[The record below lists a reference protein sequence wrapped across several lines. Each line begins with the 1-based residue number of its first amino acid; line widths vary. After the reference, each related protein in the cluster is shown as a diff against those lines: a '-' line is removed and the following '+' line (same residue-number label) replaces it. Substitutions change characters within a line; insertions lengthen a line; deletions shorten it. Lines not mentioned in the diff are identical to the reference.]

1 MKSAPPPGVVKPP
14 PERPERTAWRR
25 DPEPSSGREAPPR
38 PRMDPRLAQRWVEV
52 RRQQGRRRLRIV
64 LLLATPVVLA
74 ALAAAAL
81 YSPLLRVHHVRVS
94 VAGTLPAAQV
104 RSVSQMVRPGPMLDV
119 NPSSI
124 AAELD
129 AVPNL
134 GGARVARSWPTTVRV
149 RVVARTPVAVVARPP
164 GPPGQPGATGWETVD
179 ATGRVL
185 ADVAAP
191 TGLPQ
196 LQGASSMPVG
206 GWLAGSAGPGVSP
219 PGPAGR
225 TLADLNAAADSA
237 AVPQGTAAA
246 LAIAAALSAPWR
258 ADVSAISVV
267 PGARLTLSVV
277 PANAA
282 SSSITVVLGDAS
294 QLAAKLTALVTLLG
308 QANLTGV
315 TQIDLTVPNR
325 PATLTARQSPGT
337 LSTQSGG

>member
-1 MKSAPPPGVVKPP
+1 MKSAPPPGVTKPS
-14 PERPERTAWRR
+14 PERPERTAPRR
-25 DPEPSSGREAPPR
+25 DPEESSSREVPPR
-38 PRMDPRLAQRWVEV
+38 LRMDPRLAQRWVEV
-52 RRQQGRRRLRIV
+52 RRQQGRRRLRIL
-64 LLLATPVVLA
+64 LLLATPIVLV

-94 VAGTLPAAQV
+94 VAGVLSAAQV
-104 RSVSQMVRPGPMLDV
+104 RSVSQMVRRGPMLDV
-119 NPSSI
+119 NTSSI
-124 AAELD
+124 AADLD

-149 RVVARTPVAVVARPP
+149 RVVVRTPVAVVARPP
-164 GPPGQPGATGWETVD
+164 VEPGATGWDTVD

-185 ADVAAP
+185 ADVAVP
-191 TGLPQ
+191 SGLPQ
-196 LQGASSMPVG
+196 LQGTSSAPPVG

-219 PGPAGR
+219 PGLPGR
-225 TLADLNAAADSA
+225 TLADLNAAADST

-246 LAIAAALSAPWR
+246 LAIAAALPAPWR
-258 ADVSAISVV
+258 ASVSAISAV
-267 PGARLTLSVV
+267 PGARLTMTVV

-315 TQIDLTVPNR
+315 KQIDLTVPNR